1 MKSTKKYTWI
11 KIVLIVYALIG
22 SALYLLQDKLIL
34 HPVIVDRDSTYAF
47 NQLYKEKFI
56 AIDETSEINLIQFTP
71 ADSSAKGVVLYFHG
85 NRTNISRYAP
95 FAKNFTSNGYEVW
108 MIDYPG
114 FGKSTGKFTEAIVY
128 EAALQLYKLARTTY
142 SPQQIVV
149 YGKSL
154 GTGIA
159 SQLASIRDC
168 RHLIL
173 ETPYYG
179 LADLVKTLFWIY
191 PVDQMMH
198 YQFPTYTYLPKVT
211 APITIFHGTDDGV
224 IPLRNAKKLKPL
236 LKPTDHFIEIE
247 KGSHNDLNDFKIMQD
262 SLNSILQL
270 F

>member
-1 MKSTKKYTWI
+1 VKSNQKYTWI
-11 KIVLIVYALIG
+11 KIVLIVYAIIG

-34 HPVIVDRDSTYAF
+34 HPIIVDRDSTYIF
-47 NQLYKEKFI
+47 NQPYKEQFI
-56 AIDETSEINLIQFTP
+56 AIDETTEVNLIQFTP
-71 ADSSAKGVVLYFHG
+71 TDSIAKGVVLYFHG

-95 FAKNFTSNGYEVW
+95 FAKKFTSNGYEVW

-128 EAALQLYKLARTTY
+128 EAALQLYKLARTRY
-142 SPQQIVV
+142 SPQQIII

-168 RHLIL
+168 KDLIL

-179 LADLVKTLFWIY
+179 LADLVKTFLFIY
-191 PVDQMMH
+191 PVEQMIH
-198 YQFPTYTYLPKVT
+198 YHFPSFAYLPKVT

-224 IPLRNAKKLKPL
+224 IPISNAKKLKKL
-236 LKPTDHFIEIE
+236 LKTTDHFIEID

-262 SLNSILQL
+262 SLTSILKK
-270 F
+270 